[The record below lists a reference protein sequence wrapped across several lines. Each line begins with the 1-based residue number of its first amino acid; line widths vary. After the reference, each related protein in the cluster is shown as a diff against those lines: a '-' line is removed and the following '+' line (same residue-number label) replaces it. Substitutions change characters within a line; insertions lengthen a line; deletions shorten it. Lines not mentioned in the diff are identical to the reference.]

1 MAGVEDSLC
10 EELVPEGGLDP
21 YVQQS
26 GALRNRFGLT
36 DPGDIKDA
44 EAAALQYRSP
54 EAMNFLKAQTRFTFD
69 VWKQVHRILFQDL
82 YDWAGEPRS
91 INMGREGKIVFNTAA
106 EIPGESAAVLD
117 RVERS
122 ADFATDMG
130 AFYAEMNFQ
139 HPFREGNGRT
149 LKLLFSAIAFRR
161 GLLLD
166 LGPAEPGRIHGG
178 ARPLAANPRR
188 HPHPGGAHGLRQ
200 AGSPGRHVLTGS
212 AMASRRLLPHP

>member
-1 MAGVEDSLC
+1 M
-10 EELVPEGGLDP
+10 
-21 YVQQS
+21 
-26 GALRNRFGLT
+26 T

-44 EAAALQYRSP
+44 EAAAVQYRSR
-54 EAMNFLKAQTRFTFD
+54 EAKNYLKAQTRFTFD

-106 EIPGESAAVLD
+106 EIPGEAAAVLD

-122 ADFATDMG
+122 ADFAADMG

-149 LKLLFSAIAFRR
+149 LKLLFSAIAIRR
-161 GLLLD
+161 GILLD
-166 LGPAEPGRIHGG
+166 WGRLNLEEYTGALAHWQRTLDASRIQAVLTAS
-178 ARPLAANPRR
+178 ARPAAPED
-188 HPHPGGAHGLRQ
+188 AF
-200 AGSPGRHVLTGS
+200 
-212 AMASRRLLPHP
+212 

>member
-1 MAGVEDSLC
+1 MSVQVDARVQ
-10 EELVPEGGLDP
+10 ELTLGGHDP
-21 YVQQS
+21 YVTSS
-26 GALRNRFGLT
+26 GVLKNRFGLT
-36 DPGDIKDA
+36 DPADIKAA
-44 EAAALQYRSP
+44 EADFVANGSA
-54 EAMNFLKAQTRFTFD
+54 EAMNYLKAQTRFTFD
-69 VWKQVHRILFQDL
+69 VWKQAHRILFQDL

-106 EIPGESAAVLD
+106 EIPGEAAAVLD

-122 ADFATDMG
+122 ADFAADMG

-166 LGPAEPGRIHGG
+166 WGRLNLEEYTGALAHWQRTLDAARIQAVLTAC
-178 ARPLAANPRR
+178 ARPATPED
-188 HPHPGGAHGLRQ
+188 
-200 AGSPGRHVLTGS
+200 TF
-212 AMASRRLLPHP
+212 